1 MKKLLSLFIIFNIY
15 LHANNEIVIDVRT
28 PQEFQLGHIKDSI
41 NIEWQDIEK
50 VKNMATK
57 EQKIYLYCRSGNR
70 SQKATDILVQLGYVD
85 VENLGSISDAA
96 NFLNVKPSK
105 PNSSIISI
113 PELRIFFP
121 KSLDSGSFK

>member
-96 NFLNVKPSK
+96 NFLNANVIKHD
-105 PNSSIISI
+105 IQ
-113 PELRIFFP
+113 
-121 KSLDSGSFK
+121 